1 MAIKHLTDEQ
11 IRTWTLEQKDRWW
24 LENVYRGDM
33 PQLTLRSGLTGFILG
48 GILSATNLYV
58 GAKTGWTLGVGIT
71 SVILAFA
78 MYRVL
83 SRIGLG
89 REFTILEN
97 NAMQSCATAAGYM
110 TSAMISSLGAYMLIT
125 GEELPTWLMMAW
137 LISLSLLGVL
147 FAFPMKRRFINDEQ
161 LPFPEGRACGVVLD
175 TLHSDDAKIGV
186 FKARLLVIAAL
197 VAGGLK
203 FLQSHNLMKAVQVK
217 IMGLKDVVWS
227 FPEMLDTWLYSIL
240 AARQLGV
247 PNIFGVDLRQLTIR
261 PELDIPMIGAG
272 ALMGIR
278 AGSSLLVGAILNY
291 AIIVPA
297 IIKYYPA
304 DIPNTVG
311 PNGEILYGFR
321 NITTWALWGGVSMM
335 TVASLTAFF
344 AKPQVIIS
352 AFSRLLGGPAKQPK
366 SDVLKHIELP
376 LSVSIICVP
385 IVGAVIVWLG
395 HTYFGIS
402 WTMGIIAIPLV
413 FIFTLIGANST
424 ALTSITPTGALG
436 KLTQLTYGALA
447 PGNIKTNIMTA
458 GITSEAA
465 SNASNLL
472 MDIKPGYMLGA
483 KPRQQAIA
491 HCIGIVSGALASVP
505 LFKYIFLKDGVE
517 NMQTSEFPMPAVS
530 IWKGVAEVLT
540 KGLENLPQTA
550 IVAVIVGGVVGLVLE
565 LIRIGSRNKF
575 PLTPVGIGLAFVI
588 PFYTCLAMFTGAF
601 IFWVLGR
608 VYRNPESKG
617 WKLWV
622 DNQEPIAAG
631 VIAGG
636 ALIGITDALVTVF
649 VKYSEAG
656 VTP

>member
-1 MAIKHLTDEQ
+1 MAIKQLTDEQ
-11 IRTWTLEQKDRWW
+11 VRTWTLEQKDRWW

-78 MYRVL
+78 LYKVL
-83 SRIGLG
+83 SKLG
-89 REFTILEN
+89 MGRDFTILEN

-110 TSAMISSLGAYMLIT
+110 TSAMISSLGAYMIIT
-125 GEELPTWLMMAW
+125 DQEIPTWLMMVW
-137 LISLSLLGVL
+137 LIAISLLGVL

-161 LPFPEGRACGVVLD
+161 LPFPEGRACGVVLE
-175 TLHSDDAKIGV
+175 TLHSDDQKVGM
-186 FKARLLVIAAL
+186 FKAKLLVISAL
-197 VAGGLK
+197 TAGGLK
-203 FLQSHNLMKAVQVK
+203 FLQSHGIQHAIQVK
-217 IMGLKDVVWS
+217 LLGLKEVIWS
-227 FPEMLDTWLYSIL
+227 FPEMLDGWIYNL
-240 AARQLGV
+240 AAIMGFT
-247 PNIFGVDLRQLTIR
+247 PHIFGTDLRQLTIR
-261 PELDIPMIGAG
+261 PELDIPMLGAG

-278 AGSSLLVGAILNY
+278 AGASLLVGAIINY
-291 AIIVPA
+291 AIVAPA
-297 IIKYYPA
+297 VITFSPG
-304 DIPNTVG
+304 DIPSTIG
-311 PNGEILYGFR
+311 PNGEVLYGFR

-344 AKPQVIIS
+344 AKPQVILS
-352 AFSRLLGGPAKQPK
+352 AFGRLFGGPAKEPK

-376 LSVSIICVP
+376 LSVSLIGVP

-395 HTYFGIS
+395 HTFFGIS
-402 WTMGIIAIPLV
+402 WLMGIIAIPLV
-413 FIFTLIGANST
+413 FVFTLIGANST

-436 KLTQLTYGALA
+436 KLTQLTFGALA
-447 PGNIKTNIMTA
+447 PGNIRTNIMTA

-465 SNASNLL
+465 GNASNLL

-491 HCIGIVSGALASVP
+491 HCIGIFSGALASVP
-505 LFKYIFLKDGVE
+505 LFKYLFLQNGVQ
-517 NMQTSEFPMPAVS
+517 NMQSAEFPMPAVS

-540 KGLENLPQTA
+540 QGLDKLPETA
-550 IVAVIVGGVVGLVLE
+550 IWAAAIGAAVGLVLE
-565 LIRIGSRNKF
+565 LVRIASKNKF

-588 PFYTCLAMFTGAF
+588 PFTTCFAMFMGSF
-601 IFWVLGR
+601 VFWVLGR
-608 VYRNPESKG
+608 VYRDKESRG

-622 DNQEPIAAG
+622 DNMEPIAAG

-636 ALIGITDALVTVF
+636 ALIGIADALVTVF
-649 VKYSEAG
+649 IN
-656 VTP
+656 